1 MKIDIVI
8 LLLAALVPLAIGNIW
23 YNPKIGFGNAWMK
36 ASGMTEEKA
45 KGANMILI
53 LGLTYLFSFFVAFAL
68 CSFSIHQLSLT
79 SLFFLQPIDDPTTEM
94 GALYKSVMDVL
105 GNSYRTFKHGAFH
118 GTIAG
123 IVIALPVISV
133 GAMFERRGFKYIAI
147 HAGYW
152 IVSMALMG
160 GIVCAYA

>member
-36 ASGMTEEKA
+36 ASEMTEEKA
-45 KGANMILI
+45 KGANMFAI
-53 LGLTYLFSFFVAFAL
+53 LGLTYLLSFFVAFAL
-68 CSFSIHQLSLT
+68 CSLSIHQLSVV
-79 SLFFLQPIDDPTTEM
+79 SLFYKQPIDDPTTEM
-94 GALYKSVMDVL
+94 GALFKSVMDVL
-105 GNSYRTFKHGAFH
+105 GNSYRTFKHGALH

-123 IVIALPVISV
+123 IILALPVISV

-152 IVSMALMG
+152 IISMAIMG

>member
-53 LGLTYLFSFFVAFAL
+53 LGLTYLFSFL
-68 CSFSIHQLSLT
+68 
-79 SLFFLQPIDDPTTEM
+79 
-94 GALYKSVMDVL
+94 
-105 GNSYRTFKHGAFH
+105 
-118 GTIAG
+118 
-123 IVIALPVISV
+123 
-133 GAMFERRGFKYIAI
+133 
-147 HAGYW
+147 
-152 IVSMALMG
+152 
-160 GIVCAYA
+160 

>member
-1 MKIDIVI
+1 M
-8 LLLAALVPLAIGNIW
+8 
-23 YNPKIGFGNAWMK
+23 
-36 ASGMTEEKA
+36 
-45 KGANMILI
+45 
-53 LGLTYLFSFFVAFAL
+53 
-68 CSFSIHQLSLT
+68 H
-79 SLFFLQPIDDPTTEM
+79 PIDDPSTEM
-94 GALYKSVMDVL
+94 GALFKSVMDVL

-123 IVIALPVISV
+123 IVLALPVISV